1 MLMKLMILSTMP
13 GQKVRFRPRFT
24 YLGDGETEKKYVH
37 VIPDDDN
44 AYLLALKGEFLAKFH
59 FGSKSDADDEYRA
72 EFTSEEIDEMRK
84 MSDLAIDWSKVNYE
98 SA

>member
-1 MLMKLMILSTMP
+1 M
-13 GQKVRFRPRFT
+13 
-24 YLGDGETEKKYVH
+24 
-37 VIPDDDN
+37 
-44 AYLLALKGEFLAKFH
+44 AKFH